1 MNKTVLDHLYF
12 GTPNSKDFFKH
23 IQRFLEVG
31 FWYWD
36 RQTNHIHF
44 SKKVLAT
51 LGIKSDDQG
60 IAIDD
65 FYNVVHPNDQ
75 KILRKAFEKLQ
86 HGKNIAGDLEF
97 RIVRKGFWRWVRIK
111 LAIAEFNSSGEVLII
126 IGKFSD
132 IDADKYS
139 VQPINLERKSAAFSF
154 FEYHITKNAFQWL
167 NPKLNILDLK
177 TTGNEFFLFKELI
190 PFVQGTDL
198 SLFEQNWKQF
208 LDSVEPNFS
217 YIFTCTGLDR
227 RARRLKFLASKNIE
241 NNIVEGIIHE
251 DSTSTDTSNVKQRFL
266 HLQSINQLMFF
277 SFNEGNNVAF
287 CNRYAEKITG
297 YKLSELNEDI
307 GFRKIFGIASDSY
320 KRFTEYLKSGSHSKA
335 FECSILPKDGT
346 PRVIS
351 WSMVKVSDS
360 PDEILVQGKD
370 VTQIRLMELHNDRL
384 RKRISS
390 YQTMITRLLFK
401 STPEN
406 IYFTIGEHLEKLYP
420 KCTSTIFS
428 YDSKDNFITIEGIF
442 GISQKQRDSFIA
454 ELGWNPVGRRFQ
466 FQPDAIEIF
475 RTLDPYKSEKPFCQ
489 IADGYISVSSAKIVE
504 RNFGVEDMY
513 TVGLV
518 FEDSLYGGIVIFS
531 PNANAELD
539 TQPLGDIALLS
550 SIAIKKMSVVFALNQ
565 KLSELKLLN
574 DRKLEL
580 LSHVSHEIR
589 TPLNAILGFSQL
601 LATSSYDD
609 FTKKQY
615 IDIINGKGKALTRLI
630 NDIIDFNKIEKGELT
645 IVQSN
650 FNLNKVLK
658 EIFQFYLNEL
668 VILNKDSVELKLDIP
683 NEAENFPLF
692 TDEGR
697 LGQVLENLIDN
708 ALKFTERGTIQFGY
722 AVDGNFINLYVHDT
736 GIGIDPKMQE
746 MIFEKYRQLNTF
758 QTQGTTGLGLKI
770 TKEIVTLLNGEISVE
785 SELGV
790 GTIFRIKLPVS
801 QISPELSFDKEDLL
815 LSERKSD
822 LKNKVILIVDDEEA
836 NCLILEELISNWG
849 GKTLLAKNGKEAVD
863 LVNSINQTIDLIL
876 MDIRMPVMD
885 GYAATMEIKQIN
897 PKIPIIAQTAYSSE
911 EDRLKAEAAGC
922 NGYITKPIE
931 TNVLSEVLEVF
942 LNS

>member
-1 MNKTVLDHLYF
+1 MNKSAFDHLYF
-12 GTPNSKDFFKH
+12 GTPSSKDFFKH

-51 LGIKSDDQG
+51 LGIKSDSQG

-75 KILRKAFEKLQ
+75 KVLRKAFEKLQ

-126 IGKFSD
+126 IGKFFD

-139 VQPINLERKSAAFSF
+139 VQPIDLEQKNAVFSF
-154 FEYHITKNAFQWL
+154 FEFHKNKSAFQWL
-167 NPKLNILDLK
+167 NPKLNILNLK
-177 TTGNEFFLFKELI
+177 TPESEFKLFEELI

-198 SLFEQNWKQF
+198 DLLEQNWRQF
-208 LDSVEPNFS
+208 LDNVEPNFS
-217 YIFTCTGLDR
+217 YIFTYTGLDK
-227 RARRLKFLASKNIE
+227 RARRLKLLASKNIE
-241 NNIVEGIIHE
+241 NNIVEGVIYE

-277 SFNEGNNVAF
+277 SFDDGNNVAF
-287 CNRYAEKITG
+287 CNRYAEKVTG

-307 GFRKIFGIASDSY
+307 GFRKVFGIAPDSY
-320 KRFTEYLKSGSHSKA
+320 KRFKEYLKSGSHNKT
-335 FECSILPKDGT
+335 FECSILTKDGT
-346 PRVIS
+346 PKVIS
-351 WSMVKVSDS
+351 WSMVKFSNN
-360 PDEILVQGKD
+360 PDEIIVQGKD
-370 VTQIRLMELHNDRL
+370 VTQYRLMELHNDRL

-390 YQTMITRLLFK
+390 YQAMSTRLLFK

-406 IYFTIGEHLEKLYP
+406 IYFTIGEQLEKLYP
-420 KCTSTIFS
+420 KCISSIFS
-428 YDSKDNFITIEGIF
+428 FDSKDSFITIEGIF

-454 ELGWNPVGRRFQ
+454 DLGWNPVGRRFQ
-466 FQPDAIEIF
+466 FQPEAIEIF
-475 RTLDPYKSEKPFCQ
+475 RTIDPYRSEKPFCQ
-489 IADGYISVSSAKIVE
+489 IADGYISLSAAKIVE
-504 RNFGVEDMY
+504 RNFEVENLY

-518 FEDSLYGGIVIFS
+518 FDENLYGGIVVFS
-531 PNANAELD
+531 PNANVELD
-539 TQPLGDIALLS
+539 TQPLGDIALFA
-550 SIAIKKMSVVFALNQ
+550 SIAIKKMSVEFDLNQ
-565 KLSELKLLN
+565 KLHDLKLLN

-601 LATSSYDD
+601 LATSSHDD

-615 IDIINGKGKALTRLI
+615 IDIINGKGKTLTRLI

-645 IVQSN
+645 VVQSN

-658 EIFQFYLNEL
+658 EIFHFYLNEL

-683 NEAENFPLF
+683 DEAESFTLF

-722 AVDGNFINLYVHDT
+722 TVDDNFLNLYVRDT

-746 MIFEKYRQLNTF
+746 MIFERYRQLDTF
-758 QTQGTTGLGLKI
+758 QTQGSTGLGLKI
-770 TKEIVTLLNGEISVE
+770 TKEIVTLLNGEISVD

-790 GTIFRIKLPVS
+790 GTIFKVKLPLNQTS
-801 QISPELSFDKEDLL
+801 SERSFDNEDLL
-815 LSERKSD
+815 LSERRFD

-836 NCLILEELISNWG
+836 NCLILEELISSWG

-942 LNS
+942 LIS